1 MSNNTSL
8 EHLRAEAIIQG
19 QNTHH
24 PLAYVI
30 RAMLP
35 RITKYGVASEGEIDI
50 ETLEQRLSAE
60 RTAANSVYVSD
71 MAFGAW
77 VRKL

>member
-1 MSNNTSL
+1 
-8 EHLRAEAIIQG
+8 
-19 QNTHH
+19 
-24 PLAYVI
+24 
-30 RAMLP
+30 MLP